1 MRLQEDSNSV
11 GSIAKRGYLVLLGFS
26 LARSGSRT
34 KKTNLHFHRMPI
46 SWNEILPSFFSS
58 SATSS
63 ASTNEKTSS
72 LSFQLEISAGRALP
86 SLFLMFFFCCRSFL
100 LLLLFFYFCFDW
112 DQILFFLCEVYL
124 VSNET
129 WDRMVHLVLMYRVFF
144 NFYFG
149 SQISSKMGM
158 VSIEIEKKKKMFAR
172 VMDHRHP

>member
-1 MRLQEDSNSV
+1 MVFPILVYRVLPSFARLQEDSNSV

-100 LLLLFFYFCFDW
+100 LLFFSFTFVSIGIRFFFFYVRF
-112 DQILFFLCEVYL
+112 
-124 VSNET
+124 T
-129 WDRMVHLVLMYRVFF
+129 
-144 NFYFG
+144 
-149 SQISSKMGM
+149 
-158 VSIEIEKKKKMFAR
+158 
-172 VMDHRHP
+172 